1 MNRRSVVLF
10 VLLGWGCVITPP
22 AVMAGKLNPAAIY
35 SAQASALVF
44 QTLSAEFGKRH
55 DRPADVL
62 VTVTFQLDRRARVH
76 NLVIIPRKG
85 GQWAE
90 DTARKLFNTVRFAPA
105 PQKVFDELG
114 KELIDVH
121 TDVGITS
128 GPSESN

>member
-1 MNRRSVVLF
+1 MNPRSIVLF
-10 VLLGWGCVITPP
+10 VLLGWGCVITQPP
-22 AVMAGKLNPAAIY
+22 AMAGKVNAAAIY
-35 SAQASALVF
+35 SAQASALVY
-44 QTLSAEFGKRH
+44 QTLSTEFAKRR

-90 DTARKLFNTVRFAPA
+90 DTARTLFNRVRFAPA
-105 PQKVFDELG
+105 PQKVFEDPR
-114 KELIDVH
+114 KELIDVR

-128 GPSESN
+128 GGSQSN